1 MTLPSSMRAVVMRAP
16 GPPDVLGI
24 GEQAVPSPRDGEV
37 LVEVAYAGV
46 NRPDCLQRAGQYPP
60 PPDASPTLGLEVS
73 GRIVSTGAAV
83 QRWRVGDEVCALV
96 AGGGYAQYCVAP
108 AQWCLP
114 LPRGVTLRDAA
125 GLPETHFTVWNN
137 VFDRGHLAA
146 GEWLLV
152 HGGTSG
158 IGLTA
163 IQFAKQF
170 GAKVIATAG
179 SADKVAFCKET
190 GADEAVD
197 YKTQDFVAEVMR
209 VTAKRGV
216 DVVLDTI
223 GGDYIPRNL
232 RCLAT
237 DGRLV
242 MIGFLQ
248 GSKAD
253 IDFRFLMVKRQ
264 TITGSTLRA
273 SPFERK
279 AVLAKALEA
288 NVWPLYGAGKLRTV
302 THAVFPLHEAA
313 KAHALMESS
322 AHIGKILLEVGN
334 RR

>member
-1 MTLPSSMRAVVMRAP
+1 MTVPSSMRAVVMRAP

-24 GEQAVPSPRDGEV
+24 GDQPVPSPRDSEV
-37 LVEVAYAGV
+37 LVEVAYSGV
-46 NRPDCLQRAGQYPP
+46 NRPDCLQRAGSYPP
-60 PPDASPTLGLEVS
+60 PPEASPTLGLEVS
-73 GRIVSTGAAV
+73 GRIVAAGSAV

-114 LPRGVTLRDAA
+114 LPAGVTLRDAA

-146 GEWLLV
+146 GEWILV
-152 HGGTSG
+152 HGGSSG
-158 IGLTA
+158 IGSTA
-163 IQFAKQF
+163 IQLAKQF
-170 GAKVIATAG
+170 GASVIATAG
-179 SADKVAFCKET
+179 SAEKVAFCREM

-197 YKTQDFVAEVMR
+197 YKKQDFVAEVTR

-248 GSKAD
+248 GSKAE

-279 AVLAKALEA
+279 AVLAQALEA
-288 NVWPLYGAGKLRTV
+288 NVWPLYGTGKLRTV
-302 THAVFPLHEAA
+302 TNAVFPLDQAA

-322 AHIGKILLEVGN
+322 AHVGKILLEVRG
-334 RR
+334 

>member
-114 LPRGVTLRDAA
+114 LPGGVTLRDAA

-163 IQFAKQF
+163 IQFARQF

-179 SADKVAFCKET
+179 SADKVAFCKEI

>member
-1 MTLPSSMRAVVMRAP
+1 MTLPASMRAVAMRAP
-16 GPPDVLGI
+16 GPPDVLGV
-24 GEQAVPSPRDGEV
+24 GQQAVPTPREQEV
-37 LVEVAYAGV
+37 LIEVAYAGV
-46 NRPDCLQRAGQYPP
+46 NRPDCLQRSGSYPP
-60 PPDASPTLGLEVS
+60 PPDASPTLGLEVA
-73 GRIVSTGAAV
+73 GRIVAKGALV
-83 QRWRVGDEVCALV
+83 DRWQVGDSVCALV
-96 AGGGYAQYCVAP
+96 AGGGYAEYCVAP
-108 AQWCLP
+108 SAWCLP
-114 LPRGVTLRDAA
+114 IPQGVSLRDAA

-137 VFDRGHLAA
+137 VFDRGRLAA
-146 GEWLLV
+146 GEWLLL

-163 IQFAKQF
+163 IQLAKQF

-179 SADKVAFCKET
+179 SAEKVAFCRDI
-190 GADEAVD
+190 GADDAID

-209 VTAKRGV
+209 ITSKRGV

-248 GSKAD
+248 GSKSE
-253 IDFRFLMVKRQ
+253 IDFRFMMVKRQ

-288 NVWPLYGAGKLRTV
+288 NVWPLYAKGKLRTV
-302 THAVFPLHEAA
+302 THAVFPLDQAA

-322 AHIGKILLEVGN
+322 AHIGKILLEVGG
-334 RR
+334 

>member
-1 MTLPSSMRAVVMRAP
+1 MTVPSSMRAVVARAP

-24 GEQAVPSPRDGEV
+24 GEQAVPSPRESEV
-37 LVEVAYAGV
+37 LIEVAYAGV

-60 PPDASPTLGLEVS
+60 PSDASPTLGLEVS
-73 GRIVSTGAAV
+73 GRVVAAGAAV
-83 QRWRVGDEVCALV
+83 QRWHVGDEVCALV

-152 HGGTSG
+152 HGGSSG

-179 SADKVAFCKET
+179 SADKVAFCKEI

-197 YKTQDFVAEVMR
+197 YKKQDFVAEVTR

-223 GGDYIPRNL
+223 GGEYIPRNL

-279 AVLAKALEA
+279 VVLAKALEA
-288 NVWPLYGAGKLRTV
+288 NVWPLYAAGKLRTV

-322 AHIGKILLEVGN
+322 AHVGKILLEVGG
-334 RR
+334 